1 MIVQSDKLN
10 KKEAILR
17 STLELIMDNGFHGTP
32 ISLITKHAGVAA
44 GTIYHY
50 FPSKDAIILELHS
63 LIRDEIAAAMLLDNP
78 DYGDFKKQFFDG
90 WINLCQY
97 FIRSEEHTSELQS
110 LRHLV
115 CRLLLEKK
123 DIDRGQ
129 VGFGVVVVVIRD
141 EIFDTVVREKALE
154 FAIFFFNEAAATE
167 IYTLPLHDALPIW
180 GRRPSPRRRTR
191 GRSARTSSRPGRRS
205 GPPGRKRA
213 GPAPPPP
220 AGQSPCAAEASG

>member
-123 DIDRGQ
+123 NIDKNRLRLPYRHL
-129 VGFGVVVVVIRD
+129 VISTAV
-141 EIFDTVVREKALE
+141 FCLQQK
-154 FAIFFFNEAAATE
+154 
-167 IYTLPLHDALPIW
+167 
-180 GRRPSPRRRTR
+180 
-191 GRSARTSSRPGRRS
+191 
-205 GPPGRKRA
+205 
-213 GPAPPPP
+213 
-220 AGQSPCAAEASG
+220 